1 MQPRNTPAGIQRSFL
16 SPTNADRTDLAP
28 QIIVRVGDWGRIT
41 KGPQGFRFRRNN
53 GTFVREGNIYSD
65 GLAGEYGIPTPV
77 EFGGGSEWITSQN
90 AQRVDVSASAD
101 G

>member
-1 MQPRNTPAGIQRSFL
+1 MFPCPECHL
-16 SPTNADRTDLAP
+16 SDIHP

-41 KGPQGFRFRRNN
+41 KGPQGLCFWRNN

-77 EFGGGSEWITSQN
+77 EFSGGSEWITSQN